1 MNISKREKYLIGILL
16 TVLICFVYYQFI
28 YTKQVGKLATK
39 RAEKNQVEQ
48 RYNDVMDNI
57 SKLDSK
63 EENLKILKS
72 TVLDKSKSL
81 YPTIMQEKIIIEL
94 DKLLNDSGLKGNI
107 AFIPVEVA
115 SVEKMVSPE
124 IQKAESSL
132 KAIADEYS
140 GDATKDETSNIE
152 SNNENNNTSTEG
164 NEGQVPQD
172 SQEVSPE
179 QNGATSEQ
187 LKVAIN
193 FSGSYESLKKFISS
207 VQNYERKIVI
217 TNITISSKSQEEL
230 TGVMNLEF
238 HAVPKLS
245 DEDMEYLIWTLNN
258 VYGKEI
264 LFSSGAASGAY
275 ASTIEEQNNKEDIN
289 DFVMM
294 LRSSLSELPTVTIG
308 RAKDESRES
317 YIYSDNDKVE
327 EVEISFDE
335 ANGKTYYKYK
345 TAGSYYP
352 KDNSS
357 EGKEFTSKSDDIV
370 LEIISEKRGG
380 SSDNSGIKLKVV
392 NNTSKNIE
400 IIIKDDD
407 TTNPRVSVTSEGNT
421 VNVTKK

>member
-16 TVLICFVYYQFI
+16 IVLICFVYYQFI

-39 RAEKNQVEQ
+39 RAEKNKVEQ

-72 TVLDKSKSL
+72 TVLDKSKKL

-107 AFIPVEVA
+107 AFSPVEVA

-164 NEGQVPQD
+164 NEGQVPQY
-172 SQEVSPE
+172 SQEVSSE

-275 ASTIEEQNNKEDIN
+275 ASTIEEQSNKEDIN

-294 LRSSLSELPTVTIG
+294 LKSSLSELPTVTIG

-327 EVEISFDE
+327 EVEIIFDE
-335 ANGKTYYKYK
+335 AEGKTYYKYK
-345 TAGSYYP
+345 TGDSYYP

-370 LEIISEKRGG
+370 FEIMSEKRGE

-392 NNTSKNIE
+392 NNTSKKVE
-400 IIIKDDD
+400 IIVKDDD
-407 TTNPRVSVTSEGNT
+407 TSNPRVSVTSEGNT

>member
-1 MNISKREKYLIGILL
+1 MNISKREKYLIEILL

-107 AFIPVEVA
+107 AFSPVEVA

-230 TGVMNLEF
+230 TGLMNLEF

>member
-107 AFIPVEVA
+107 AFSPVEVA

-275 ASTIEEQNNKEDIN
+275 ASTIE
-289 DFVMM
+289 
-294 LRSSLSELPTVTIG
+294 
-308 RAKDESRES
+308 
-317 YIYSDNDKVE
+317 
-327 EVEISFDE
+327 
-335 ANGKTYYKYK
+335 
-345 TAGSYYP
+345 
-352 KDNSS
+352 
-357 EGKEFTSKSDDIV
+357 
-370 LEIISEKRGG
+370 
-380 SSDNSGIKLKVV
+380 
-392 NNTSKNIE
+392 
-400 IIIKDDD
+400 
-407 TTNPRVSVTSEGNT
+407 
-421 VNVTKK
+421 

>member
-94 DKLLNDSGLKGNI
+94 DKLFNDSGLKGNI
-107 AFIPVEVA
+107 AFSPVEVA

-164 NEGQVPQD
+164 NEGQVPQY
-172 SQEVSPE
+172 SQEVSSE

-275 ASTIEEQNNKEDIN
+275 ASTIEEQSNKEDIN

-294 LRSSLSELPTVTIG
+294 LKSSLSELPTVTIG

-327 EVEISFDE
+327 EVEIIFDE
-335 ANGKTYYKYK
+335 AEGKTYYKYK
-345 TAGSYYP
+345 TGDSYYP
-352 KDNSS
+352 KDNSL

-370 LEIISEKRGG
+370 FEIMSEKRGE

-392 NNTSKNIE
+392 NNTSKKVE
-400 IIIKDDD
+400 IIVKDDD
-407 TTNPRVSVTSEGNT
+407 TSNPRVSVTSEGNT

>member
-107 AFIPVEVA
+107 AFSPVEVA

-245 DEDMEYLIWTLNN
+245 DEDMEYLIWILNN

>member
-107 AFIPVEVA
+107 AFSPVEVA

-132 KAIADEYS
+132 KAIVDEYS
-140 GDATKDETSNIE
+140 GNTTKDETSNTE
-152 SNNENNNTSTEG
+152 SSNENNTSTEG
-164 NEGQVPQD
+164 NVGQASQD

-275 ASTIEEQNNKEDIN
+275 TSTIEEQNNKKDIN

-327 EVEISFDE
+327 EVEMSFDE

-370 LEIISEKRGG
+370 LEVISEKRGE

-407 TTNPRVSVTSEGNT
+407 TTNPRISLTSEGNT

>member
-63 EENLKILKS
+63 EENLKILKL

-107 AFIPVEVA
+107 AFSPVEVA

-132 KAIADEYS
+132 KAIVDEYS

-152 SNNENNNTSTEG
+152 SNNENNTSTESNG
-164 NEGQVPQD
+164 GQASQD
-172 SQEVSPE
+172 SQEVASE
-179 QNGATSEQ
+179 QNGVTSEQ

-258 VYGKEI
+258 VYGKDI

-275 ASTIEEQNNKEDIN
+275 ASTIEEQNNKKDIN

-327 EVEISFDE
+327 EVEMSFDE

-357 EGKEFTSKSDDIV
+357 EGKEFTSKSEDIV
-370 LEIISEKRGG
+370 L
-380 SSDNSGIKLKVV
+380 
-392 NNTSKNIE
+392 
-400 IIIKDDD
+400 
-407 TTNPRVSVTSEGNT
+407 
-421 VNVTKK
+421 

>member
-1 MNISKREKYLIGILL
+1 MNISKREKYLIEILL

-107 AFIPVEVA
+107 AFSPVEVA